1 MYITDPIYGPI
12 SIRDRDILRLIDT
25 KAFQRLA
32 NIKQQGHTYFYMRTQ
47 CIRGRTFDR
56 CICASK

>member
-25 KAFQRLA
+25 KAFQGWRIL
-32 NIKQQGHTYFYMRTQ
+32 NNKDILIFT
-47 CIRGRTFDR
+47 
-56 CICASK
+56 

>member
-25 KAFQRLA
+25 KAFQRLTH
-32 NIKQQGHTYFYMRTQ
+32 IKQQGHTYFLHENAIHTREE
-47 CIRGRTFDR
+47 
-56 CICASK
+56 